1 MNSDIIGSSR
11 ILVIDD
17 DAAGVEL
24 VNRMLTQAGFP
35 SVASTREPAT
45 ALALLRQLEP
55 HVVLLDLRRPEFDG
69 FAVLDLLDDEAR
81 RVGCSI
87 ILLTEE
93 IGHEAQV
100 EALRRGASDFVT
112 KPFTASALV
121 ARLAGAAEQRELQ
134 RRLRDH
140 DDRLQAAVTA
150 RTERLQAALDVLA
163 HAETELKRSLARSE
177 TESRTRADALA
188 QLAHELR
195 TPLSAVCGFSEVMR
209 RERFGALAP
218 RYLDYAEDIHGT
230 ALHALEVINEF
241 LEMAKSQ
248 AGRQSVSLA
257 IAEIAGGSAR
267 RASPG
272 LTAAQSKY

>member
-24 VNRMLTQAGFP
+24 VNRVLTHAGFP
-35 SVASTREPAT
+35 SVASTSEPAT

-55 HVVLLDLRRPEFDG
+55 HVVLLDLRRPEIDG

-87 ILLTEE
+87 IMLTGE
-93 IGHEAQV
+93 IGHAAQV

-134 RRLRDH
+134 RRLRGH

-150 RTERLQAALDVLA
+150 RTARLQAALDVLA

-241 LEMAKSQ
+241 LEMAKSRS
-248 AGRQSVSLA
+248 GRQLVSLA
-257 IAEIAGGSAR
+257 MAEIAGGSPR

-272 LTAAQSKY
+272 PASAQSKY